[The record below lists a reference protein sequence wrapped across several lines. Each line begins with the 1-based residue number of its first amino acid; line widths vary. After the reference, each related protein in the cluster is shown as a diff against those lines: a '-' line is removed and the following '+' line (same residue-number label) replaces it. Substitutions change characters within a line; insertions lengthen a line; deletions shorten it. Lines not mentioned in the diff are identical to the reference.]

1 MHIRIKDCTDSEA
14 GLAMLLVKD
23 LMTGQVT
30 MGANRTIGCGRIRGN
45 SVTIRYNDE
54 SYVID
59 GSGKIVT
66 GQVETLE
73 SLVQSLHQYKEDT
86 VPAKEGAHE

>member
-1 MHIRIKDCTDSEA
+1 MF
-14 GLAMLLVKD
+14 LVKD

-59 GSGKIVT
+59 GSGKVVI

-73 SLVQSLHQYKEDT
+73 SLVHALHQSTDDMIT
-86 VPAKEGAHE
+86 AREGAHE